1 MIDDREVEQLATAAR
16 LSLTEQ
22 EKDAFK
28 QRLEDLLAYMDKY
41 LQLELNDVEPFTFNY
56 SIRNVLREDVVQPS
70 YDQDTALANAP
81 LAQDGFFVVPKIELL

>member
-1 MIDDREVEQLATAAR
+1 MIDDRQVEQLAHAAR

-22 EKDAFK
+22 EKNAFK

-41 LQLELNDVEPFTFNY
+41 LQLDLQDVEPFTFAY
-56 SIRNVLREDVVQPS
+56 SIHNVLREDEVQPS